1 MIKNFKHKG
10 LENFFLNG
18 TKRGIQPD
26 HSDKL
31 SRILDRLSA
40 SNEPND
46 MNLPAYKLHE
56 LKGKKK
62 GVWSVWV
69 NGNWRVT
76 FEFSGENAINVDY
89 EDYH

>member
-10 LENFFLNG
+10 LEKFFISGN
-18 TKRGIQPD
+18 KRGIQAE

-40 SNEPND
+40 SKAPND
-46 MNLPAYKLHE
+46 MNLPGYKLHE
-56 LKGKKK
+56 LKGKKY
-62 GVWSVWV
+62 GIWSVWV